1 MTAKPLGAWARW
13 LTLAVVTALVVAG
26 SLWWLVLR
34 PVGMTVTAYFP
45 SAVSLYEDSD
55 VRILGVRVGH
65 VTGVHPE
72 GDRVRVRL
80 KLDDDVAVPADA
92 KAAVVIPTLVADRYV
107 QLAPAYT
114 GGARMADGAV
124 IPRERTAV
132 PVEIDEVYD
141 ALDRLSGALGPEGAN
156 RAGALSELLRVGA
169 DNLRGNGAQFNR
181 MIKELS
187 AASGT
192 LAGSRKELFGTL
204 TELRKFTSTLAAS
217 DPEIRRFTDQMAEVS
232 GFLADD
238 RTKLRDAL
246 REASHALGTLAG
258 FVRDNR
264 SALDANVAKLTRL
277 SQILVKQRAALAEIL
292 DVAPSAINNLM
303 NTYDPS
309 SGTLHARLYFNEFQ
323 YPALLMACD
332 LVRRITPN
340 PPEGVG
346 QRIENMCKP
355 VQKVIDGTVRLPT
368 ANEALAAVTSGDL
381 SHLPPLTLFPG
392 QQDQDQER
400 SSQSSEQ
407 PGGDG

>member
-13 LTLAVVTALVVAG
+13 VTLAVVTALVVAG

-34 PVGMTVTAYFP
+34 PTGMTVTAYFP

-72 GDRVRVRL
+72 GDRVRVHL

-246 REASHALGTLAG
+246 REASHALGTLAD

-309 SGTLHARLYFNEFQ
+309 SGTLHARLYLNEFQ
-323 YPALLMACD
+323 APPLLMACD

-392 QQDQDQER
+392 KQDQDQEG
-400 SSQSSEQ
+400 SSQSSQQ